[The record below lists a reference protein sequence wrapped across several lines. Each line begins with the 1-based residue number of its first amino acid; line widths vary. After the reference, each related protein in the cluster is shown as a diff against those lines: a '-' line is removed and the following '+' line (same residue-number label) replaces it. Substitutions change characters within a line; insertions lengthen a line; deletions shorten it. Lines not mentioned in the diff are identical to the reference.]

1 MFQALRIRDF
11 RLMWAGGLVSAL
23 GSWLL
28 TLAIPTHI
36 FLVTGSLRAT
46 GLTVAAEYLP
56 LLLLGPVAGV
66 FADRWD
72 RRRLMIGTNLFCAG
86 AVAVMLLG
94 LAPGRYGVLYA
105 ALVAENAGLVLYA
118 PAWQAR
124 TPAVVGTGSL
134 LSSANALNA
143 ASSGV
148 VRLVGGPLGGILL
161 ALCGARW
168 LIAIDTASYLLSA
181 LALVLT
187 SRTGAAAA
195 GAGRT
200 TPGAVARDLLEGAR
214 VLCRQPVARAL
225 FPVTVVY
232 LAANASLSA
241 VLIVFGIQRL
251 GGSEPTGF
259 LLAGLGVGFLAGAP
273 VIRLLLD
280 RVQPRILLAAALT
293 ATAAA
298 YVGLF
303 TSSSLAAALPA
314 AAAVGMF
321 GSMSLVI
328 PQTTMQRVVPNAVLG
343 RIGAVFLTG
352 EAAATLAG
360 AAAGPFLAQAAGLTV
375 VAIVAGLVT
384 LAAAGLARLLVPPL
398 PCITEK
404 PDRTTPPDDP
414 AEQPSQTT
422 FPASADPLALS
433 NPWLVPTSTIS
444 PRPPT
449 RRTALPIPAR
459 CRRGTRFPSRKNR
472 RGGPRSPRSPA
483 RVIPPS
489 PTPAAASR
497 SPFRSATRPRSSTP
511 SSPRGG
517 RARWS
522 STTITPRA
530 TMPSSSP
537 RTATGSS
544 RTSAPPTAPGSTTAA
559 SSPPS
564 ASSAA
569 TR

>member
-1 MFQALRIRDF
+1 MAAIMFQALRIRDF

-36 FLVTGSLRAT
+36 LLVTGSLRAT
-46 GLTVAAEYLP
+46 GLTVVAEYLP

-105 ALVAENAGLVLYA
+105 ALVAENAGIVLYA

-134 LSSANALNA
+134 LTSANALNA

-168 LIAIDTASYLLSA
+168 LIGIDAASYLLSA
-181 LALVLT
+181 LALGLT

-195 GAGRT
+195 GAAGTTAGART
-200 TPGAVARDLLEGAR
+200 TAGAVVRDLLEGTR

-241 VLIVFGIQRL
+241 VLIAFGIRRL
-251 GGSEPTGF
+251 GGSEHTGF
-259 LLAGLGVGFLAGAP
+259 LLAGLGVGFLVGAP
-273 VIRLLLD
+273 AVRLLLD
-280 RVQPRILLAAALT
+280 RLQPRIRLAVTLAAN
-293 ATAAA
+293 AAA

-303 TSSSLAAALPA
+303 TSSSLGAALPA
-314 AAAVGMF
+314 AAAIGLF

-328 PQTTMQRVVPNAVLG
+328 PQTTMQRVIPNPVLG

-375 VAIVAGLVT
+375 VAAVAGFVT
-384 LAAAGLARLLVPPL
+384 LIAAGLARLLIPPL
-398 PCITEK
+398 P
-404 PDRTTPPDDP
+404 PP
-414 AEQPSQTT
+414 A
-422 FPASADPLALS
+422 
-433 NPWLVPTSTIS
+433 PTLWHYRI
-444 PRPPT
+444 
-449 RRTALPIPAR
+449 
-459 CRRGTRFPSRKNR
+459 RG
-472 RGGPRSPRSPA
+472 
-483 RVIPPS
+483 
-489 PTPAAASR
+489 
-497 SPFRSATRPRSSTP
+497 
-511 SSPRGG
+511 
-517 RARWS
+517 
-522 STTITPRA
+522 
-530 TMPSSSP
+530 
-537 RTATGSS
+537 
-544 RTSAPPTAPGSTTAA
+544 
-559 SSPPS
+559 
-564 ASSAA
+564 
-569 TR
+569 

>member
-36 FLVTGSLRAT
+36 LLVTGSLRAT

-105 ALVAENAGLVLYA
+105 ALVAENASIVFYA

-168 LIAIDTASYLLSA
+168 LIVIDAASYLLSA
-181 LALVLT
+181 LALMLT
-187 SRTGAAAA
+187 SRTGATMAGSAETAETTGAARAAA
-195 GAGRT
+195 
-200 TPGAVARDLLEGAR
+200 VVRDLLEGAR
-214 VLCRQPVARAL
+214 VLYRQPVARAL

-241 VLIVFGIQRL
+241 VLIAFGIRRL
-251 GGSEPTGF
+251 GGSEHTGF
-259 LLAGLGVGFLAGAP
+259 LLAGLGVGFLVGAP

-280 RVQPRILLAAALT
+280 RVQPRTLLAATLT

-303 TSSSLAAALPA
+303 TSSALGTALPA
-314 AAAVGMF
+314 AAAVGLF

-352 EAAATLAG
+352 EAAATVAG
-360 AAAGPFLAQAAGLTV
+360 AAAGPFGAQAAGLTV
-375 VAIVAGLVT
+375 AAVAAALVT
-384 LAAAGLARLLVPPL
+384 LVAAGLARLLIPPL
-398 PCITEK
+398 PGP
-404 PDRTTPPDDP
+404 PDEAAAQPSRTT
-414 AEQPSQTT
+414 S
-422 FPASADPLALS
+422 PASADPLALS

-449 RRTALPIPAR
+449 RRTAPPTPTR
-459 CRRGTRFPSRKNR
+459 CRRGTRFRSRKNR
-472 RGGPRSPRSPA
+472 RGEPRSPRSPA
-483 RVIPPS
+483 RMIPPW
-489 PTPAAASR
+489 PTPAVASR
-497 SPFRSATRPRSSTP
+497 SPFRSVIRLRSSTP
-511 SSPRGG
+511 SSPLGVK
-517 RARWS
+517 ARSS
-522 STTITPRA
+522 STTIMPRA

-537 RTATGSS
+537 PTATGSS

-569 TR
+569 TK

>member
-36 FLVTGSLRAT
+36 LLVTGSLRAT

-105 ALVAENAGLVLYA
+105 ALVAENAGIVLYA

-168 LIAIDTASYLLSA
+168 LIGIDAASYLLSA
-181 LALVLT
+181 LALMLT
-187 SRTGAAAA
+187 SRTAVAVAGAAGTTGAA
-195 GAGRT
+195 GPAGAAGPTSAART
-200 TPGAVARDLLEGAR
+200 TAGAVVRDLLEGAR

-241 VLIVFGIQRL
+241 VLIAFGIRRL
-251 GGSEPTGF
+251 GGSEHTGF
-259 LLAGLGVGFLAGAP
+259 LLAGLGVGFLVGAP

-280 RVQPRILLAAALT
+280 RVQPRILLAATLA

-303 TSSSLAAALPA
+303 TSSSLGPALPA
-314 AAAVGMF
+314 AAAVGLF

-375 VAIVAGLVT
+375 VAVVAGLVT
-384 LAAAGLARLLVPPL
+384 LVAAGLARLLIPPL
-398 PCITEK
+398 PGPSDE
-404 PDRTTPPDDP
+404 P
-414 AEQPSQTT
+414 AAQPSRTT

-444 PRPPT
+444 PRPPM
-449 RRTALPIPAR
+449 RRTAPPTPTR
-459 CRRGTRFPSRKNR
+459 CRHGTRFPGRKNR

-483 RVIPPS
+483 RMTPPW
-489 PTPAAASR
+489 PTPAVASR
-497 SPFRSATRPRSSTP
+497 SPFRSVIRPRSSTP

-517 RARWS
+517 RAR
-522 STTITPRA
+522 
-530 TMPSSSP
+530 
-537 RTATGSS
+537 
-544 RTSAPPTAPGSTTAA
+544 
-559 SSPPS
+559 
-564 ASSAA
+564 
-569 TR
+569 

>member
-72 RRRLMIGTNLFCAG
+72 RRRLMIGTNLFCAA
-86 AVAVMLLG
+86 AVAVMLPG

-105 ALVAENAGLVLYA
+105 ALVAENAGIMLYA

-148 VRLVGGPLGGILL
+148 VRLVGGPLGGVLL

-168 LIAIDTASYLLSA
+168 LIGIDAASYLLSA
-181 LALVLT
+181 LALART

-195 GAGRT
+195 GGART
-200 TPGAVARDLLEGAR
+200 TPRVVARDLLEGAR

-273 VIRLLLD
+273 VIRLLD
-280 RVQPRILLAAALT
+280 RVQPRLLLTVALT
-293 ATAAA
+293 GCAVA

-303 TSSSLAAALPA
+303 TSSSLATALPA
-314 AAAVGMF
+314 AVAVGMF

-328 PQTTMQRVVPNAVLG
+328 PQTIMQRVLPNAVLG

-375 VAIVAGLVT
+375 VAAVAGLVT
-384 LAAAGLARLLVPPL
+384 LAAAGLAW
-398 PCITEK
+398 
-404 PDRTTPPDDP
+404 
-414 AEQPSQTT
+414 TT

-433 NPWLVPTSTIS
+433 NPWLAPTSTIS
-444 PRPPT
+444 PRLPT
-449 RRTALPIPAR
+449 RRTAPPTPVR
-459 CRRGTRFPSRKNR
+459 CRRGTRFPRRKNR
-472 RGGPRSPRSPA
+472 RGERRSPRSPA
-483 RVIPPS
+483 RMIPPW

-497 SPFRSATRPRSSTP
+497 SPFRSVTRPRSSTP

-544 RTSAPPTAPGSTTAA
+544 RTWAPPTAPGSTTAA
-559 SSPPS
+559 SSRPS
-564 ASSAA
+564 VSSAA